1 MIHEIKDMEKNIS
14 ELLPTR
20 NEKGDKRAQGCALV
34 IAGSKDMPGA
44 AALCTKAALRSGA
57 GLVTLA
63 SPRRIVPILQ
73 AKLSEPVFIS
83 LEDCR
88 AGGTNFA
95 KCSPDEIGGIDEC
108 DFLKDRHVPEL
119 LKRAGA
125 WPEARDPD
133 RRPKLRHPLQRAHG
147 HRRRRSEF
155 PHGKR
160 PETDRRTRHLDAPPA
175 GIRKTLRRTSA
186 RLRRAPRI
194 PGKKSEGIWKD
205 NPAEKQSHSGRHTRG
220 ICDIRSGRKF
230 RHGQRRLGRCT
241 YRNHRGTFGPGLHA
255 YKCNRPRSAFT
266 PEGRPNRPSKTGSL
280 LHAPQRCHRKPA
292 ASISASWRQ
301 LRRSLIP
308 AALIAYSCTR
318 PVSGKHNGVFGQHQ

>member
-1 MIHEIKDMEKNIS
+1 MIHEIKDMEKTIS

-83 LEDCR
+83 LGDCR

-119 LKRAGA
+119 LKSTKYQQAVA
-125 WPEARDPD
+125 
-133 RRPKLRHPLQRAHG
+133 
-147 HRRRRSEF
+147 
-155 PHGKR
+155 
-160 PETDRRTRHLDAPPA
+160 
-175 GIRKTLRRTSA
+175 I
-186 RLRRAPRI
+186 
-194 PGKKSEGIWKD
+194 
-205 NPAEKQSHSGRHTRG
+205 
-220 ICDIRSGRKF
+220 
-230 RHGQRRLGRCT
+230 
-241 YRNHRGTFGPGLHA
+241 GPGLGQRQETRTAVRNFVTRCSLPMVIDADGLNSLTASDLKQIDAPAILTPHKREFA
-255 YKCNRPRSAFT
+255 RLFGQLPQDSAALPEFLARKAKEFGKIILLKNSPILVAT
-266 PEGRPNRPSKTGSL
+266 PGGSVTSVPAENSGMAKGGSGDVLTGIIVALLAQGCTPTDAAVLGAL
-280 LHAPQRCHRKPA
+280 LHQKAG
-292 ASISASWRQ
+292 
-301 LRRSLIP
+301 
-308 AALIAYSCTR
+308 LIARQKLGAFSMLPSDVIESLPQAFLQAGGSCDV
-318 PVSGKHNGVFGQHQ
+318 P

>member
-119 LKRAGA
+119 LKSTKYQQAVAIG
-125 WPEARDPD
+125 PG
-133 RRPKLRHPLQRAHG
+133 LGQRQETRTAV
-147 HRRRRSEF
+147 RNFVTRC
-155 PHGKR
+155 KR

-205 NPAEKQSHSGRHTRG
+205 NPAEKQPHSGRHTRG

-266 PEGRPNRPSKTGSL
+266 PEGRPNRPSKTGSF